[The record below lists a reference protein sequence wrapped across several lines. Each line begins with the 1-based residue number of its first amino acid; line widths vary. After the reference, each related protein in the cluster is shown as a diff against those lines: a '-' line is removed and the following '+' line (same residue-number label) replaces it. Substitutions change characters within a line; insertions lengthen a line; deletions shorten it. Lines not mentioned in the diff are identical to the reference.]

1 MADKNDEGSGPD
13 DPNLKRRRLIYVLG
27 EALDKS
33 YRLREILKSQQI
45 FITAQHQE
53 PEPASAV
60 DTLSS
65 FLDRHS
71 QTIFDSA
78 DLISLLFREIK
89 LNEAQEA
96 AILAAIQIFITSIL
110 QVHEMLLLLP
120 RESAK
125 PQAAF
130 LLKDCFGCSD
140 LGAAI
145 VLTNFISAYEYRFE
159 DILKQVNVYQE
170 ERKALT
176 QGGNVLCQAFADKDN
191 PLAWAVLAHEYGH
204 VIDDRNTITAKVLPD
219 RKAPSAATGVDKR
232 NAEFKAAIDE
242 QIVAETVADFVAAHV
257 LGPASLMPILFV
269 EMMYPRLKKVE
280 RISVG
285 HPPTPLRVMMVRD
298 YLKSLGV
305 STTAFETVFQ
315 TYELDY
321 SLKLKAMEKA
331 DRETIEMM
339 GSEAE
344 KLLVP
349 LTGAISTAVNAL
361 GLRHFK
367 QENIEAAGI
376 LQGEL
381 AAKRPISSRR
391 KRSDEEILRGL
402 GSLKTGDSTP
412 EQVYEVIEGLDEIPV
427 PASEIITAGWLYK
440 LSSLEGE
447 LKKLFPENVRD
458 NVNFRGYAEYVHKT
472 DGMLVKSLELADVHA
487 EVLGRVTNI

>member
-1 MADKNDEGSGPD
+1 MADKNDERSGPD

-33 YRLREILKSQQI
+33 YRLREILKSQQV

-78 DLISLLFREIK
+78 DLISLLFHETK

-96 AILAAIQIFITSIL
+96 AILAAVQIFITSIL

-130 LLKDCFGCSD
+130 LLKDCFGRSD

-204 VIDDRNTITAKVLPD
+204 VIDDRNTITANIL
-219 RKAPSAATGVDKR
+219 PSAATGIDKR

-242 QIVAETVADFVAAHV
+242 QIVAETVADFIAAHV

-269 EMMYPRLKKVE
+269 EMMHPRLKKVE

-321 SLKLKAMEKA
+321 SLKLKAMDKE

-339 GSEAE
+339 GSAAE

-361 GLRHFK
+361 DLRHFK

-391 KRSDEEILRGL
+391 KRSDEEILGGL
-402 GSLKTGDSTP
+402 SSLKTGESTP
-412 EQVYEVIEGLDEIPV
+412 EQVYEIIEGLDEIPV

-440 LSSLEGE
+440 LASLEGE
-447 LKKLFPENVRD
+447 LKKLFPENVR
-458 NVNFRGYAEYVHKT
+458 NNINFRGYAEYVHKT